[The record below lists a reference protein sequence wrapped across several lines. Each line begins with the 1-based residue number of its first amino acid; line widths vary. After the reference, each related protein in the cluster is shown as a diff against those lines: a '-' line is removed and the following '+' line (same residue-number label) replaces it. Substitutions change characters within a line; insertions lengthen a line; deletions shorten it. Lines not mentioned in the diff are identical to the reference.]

1 MNTTNF
7 NSELNI
13 IYTIGKNNGYDTI
26 TLEKIFRKINRKFII
41 SKFFTLSN
49 AKHGRKYWNRS
60 RGKLDFKGSSG
71 KNYGT
76 HGLN

>member
-41 SKFFTLSN
+41 SKFHTLESESD
-49 AKHGRKYWNRS
+49 KIYS
-60 RGKLDFKGSSG
+60 RLPFISDHITNPIARILQKK
-71 KNYGT
+71 
-76 HGLN
+76 

>member
-1 MNTTNF
+1 MNTKLSAFYSMFNRLIRTPMNTTNF

-41 SKFFTLSN
+41 TKFFLSLN
-49 AKHGRKYWNRS
+49 P
-60 RGKLDFKGSSG
+60 FP
-71 KNYGT
+71 KNF
-76 HGLN
+76 LF